1 MHRKI
6 ILILLINLIMVQ
18 TFCNSIGVYK
28 NGKGLFDEE
37 NEILDNLHN
46 QVNTA
51 KEDYNLIQVY
61 PNPTRGIVNIASKEP
76 FGAATWTLKDVTGRS
91 IAHGN
96 LTEAAYTQQV
106 EFPSISAGV
115 YHLHIE
121 NNGKQFV
128 SKLIIE

>member
-28 NGKGLFDEE
+28 NGKGLFDDE
-37 NEILDNLHN
+37 NALLDSLRNPIGSLIESHN
-46 QVNTA
+46 M
-51 KEDYNLIQVY
+51 IQVF
-61 PNPTRGIVNIASKEP
+61 PNPSSGMVNVTSTEP
-76 FGAATWTLKDVTGRS
+76 FNQARWILKDITGRS
-91 IAHGN
+91 IAHGY
-96 LTEAAYTQQV
+96 LTETAFTQQLIL
-106 EFPSISAGV
+106 PQIAAGV

-121 NNGKQFV
+121 NNGKFFI